1 MDVSKERA
9 QTIAENKIR
18 RKDIAALRY
27 LMADE
32 RGRWFAMRLFEQC
45 HMVQAVPFSEG
56 NVNRLLVSE
65 GERRVGL
72 VLLSNMEALGVLN
85 EKQQAEREYYAFMRQ
100 MKELIQSAE
109 QKEV

>member
-1 MDVSKERA
+1 MDISKERA
-9 QTIAENKIR
+9 QTIAEEKVR
-18 RKDIAALRY
+18 RKDEAALRY

-72 VLLSNMEALGVLN
+72 VLLSNIEALGALD

-100 MKELIQSAE
+100 VEELAESAE